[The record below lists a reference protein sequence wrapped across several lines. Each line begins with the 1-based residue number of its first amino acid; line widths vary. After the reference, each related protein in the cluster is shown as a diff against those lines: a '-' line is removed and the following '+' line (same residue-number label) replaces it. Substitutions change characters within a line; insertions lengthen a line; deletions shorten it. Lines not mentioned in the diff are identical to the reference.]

1 MLGINLD
8 PMQELPK
15 DFITLIREHY
25 GNQDAEA
32 LCEALLATE
41 PEVSVR
47 LNRRKISAWLH
58 SPSLTGRVGV
68 GLPNRRYLTPVQAD
82 RHFRL
87 GIEQS
92 IAQSSG
98 NTIAIM
104 FPHQGY
110 EILG

>member
-1 MLGINLD
+1 
-8 PMQELPK
+8 MQELPK
-15 DFITLIREHY
+15 DFIALMKEHY

-68 GLPNRRYLTPVQAD
+68 GPQNRRYLTSVQAY
-82 RHFRL
+82 RHLRL
-87 GIEQS
+87 CCQQGIAEGFG
-92 IAQSSG
+92 IIVAVV
-98 NTIAIM
+98 
-104 FPHQGY
+104 FLHQGY